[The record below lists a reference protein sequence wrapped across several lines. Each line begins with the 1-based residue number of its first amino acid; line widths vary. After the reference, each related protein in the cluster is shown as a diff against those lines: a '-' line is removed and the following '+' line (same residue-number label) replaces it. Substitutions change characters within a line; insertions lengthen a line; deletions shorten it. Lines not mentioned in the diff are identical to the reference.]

1 MRKRFFALLLTLALL
16 ALTAVPAFAATFYV
30 YDDASVFTEDE
41 TAQLNILGRDIR
53 DRYNVDAIVA
63 YSKDCGGKDADEFAR
78 EVYAK
83 EYGGADGIVFCV
95 NNSNGD
101 RGFYIT
107 GKADDIITEDVQ
119 RLILSGVYN
128 AESVYEGANIYYG
141 FVVYYLEE
149 VLKGGEGLS
158 RTMPA
163 MPGQTETASEPASVI
178 PEERQLELLV
188 DNAELLTPDE
198 RDALNNKLADI
209 SNAHQVEVAVVTVNS
224 LDGKGVKEYA
234 DDFYDYNGYGC
245 GENDDGILLLLAM
258 DTREWAITTYG
269 SAIDTFTDYRQSCI
283 MNDAGV
289 LEDFGKSNY
298 DDGFNTFA
306 DECNR
311 WLTVTVEGYDD
322 DTDDIGWPSGYL
334 SDPDTPK
341 DTIKQA
347 RKFPV
352 TYILIAIAAGL
363 LVAFVVM
370 KIIAAPLKSVTKQS
384 GANNYIVPG
393 SMSVTN
399 AGDIFLYSNV
409 TRTAKPKDND
419 SSYSGGGSST
429 NDSSSGRSHGGS
441 SGSF

>member
-1 MRKRFFALLLTLALL
+1 M
-16 ALTAVPAFAATFYV
+16 
-30 YDDASVFTEDE
+30 
-41 TAQLNILGRDIR
+41 
-53 DRYNVDAIVA
+53 
-63 YSKDCGGKDADEFAR
+63 
-78 EVYAK
+78 
-83 EYGGADGIVFCV
+83 
-95 NNSNGD
+95 
-101 RGFYIT
+101 
-107 GKADDIITEDVQ
+107 
-119 RLILSGVYN
+119 
-128 AESVYEGANIYYG
+128 
-141 FVVYYLEE
+141 
-149 VLKGGEGLS
+149 
-158 RTMPA
+158 
-163 MPGQTETASEPASVI
+163 I
-178 PEERQLELLV
+178 PEERQLELFV

-224 LDGKGVKEYA
+224 LDGKEVKEYA
-234 DDFYDYNGYGC
+234 DDFYDYNGYGY

-258 DTREWAITTYG
+258 DTRKWAITTYG
-269 SAIDTFTDYRQSCI
+269 SAIRTFTDYRQSCI

-311 WLTVTVEGYDD
+311 WLTVTAEGYDD

>member
-1 MRKRFFALLLTLALL
+1 MRKRFFALLLTLALI

-53 DRYNVDAIVA
+53 DRYNVDVIVA

-78 EVYAK
+78 EVYG
-83 EYGGADGIVFCV
+83 EEHGGADGIVFCV

-128 AESVYEGANIYYG
+128 AESVYEGANIYFG

-163 MPGQTETASEPASVI
+163 MPGRTEAASEPVSVI

-198 RDALNNKLADI
+198 WEALNNKLADI

-234 DDFYDYNGYGC
+234 DDFYDYNGYGY

-258 DTREWAITTYG
+258 DTREWAIATYG
-269 SAIDTFTDYRQSCI
+269 SAIRTFTVYRQSCI

-311 WLTVTVEGYDD
+311 WLTVTAEGYD
-322 DTDDIGWPSGYL
+322 DTDDIGWPSGSRHSEGYDKTGAKIPRNL
-334 SDPDTPK
+334 YPDSDC
-341 DTIKQA
+341 
-347 RKFPV
+347 
-352 TYILIAIAAGL
+352 
-363 LVAFVVM
+363 
-370 KIIAAPLKSVTKQS
+370 
-384 GANNYIVPG
+384 
-393 SMSVTN
+393 
-399 AGDIFLYSNV
+399 
-409 TRTAKPKDND
+409 
-419 SSYSGGGSST
+419 GGSA
-429 NDSSSGRSHGGS
+429 GRLCRDEDNRRPAQIRHEAKRRKQLYRARLNVRDECGRHIPLQQCHQDCKAQR
-441 SGSF
+441 